1 MLILHGDD
9 LSFPFIQNCD
19 DNRCCLKQMEFR
31 KNTSETVFAT
41 GDIDLQILEITE
53 GESA

>member
-1 MLILHGDD
+1 MLILDGDD
-9 LSFPFIQNCD
+9 LIFPFIQNC